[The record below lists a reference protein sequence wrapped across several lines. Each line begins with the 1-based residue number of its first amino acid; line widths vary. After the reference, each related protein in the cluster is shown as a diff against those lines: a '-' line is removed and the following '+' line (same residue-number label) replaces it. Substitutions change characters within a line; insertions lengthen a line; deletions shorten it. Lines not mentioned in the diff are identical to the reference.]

1 MLGMCVRIYARACTH
16 THTHTHTIKM
26 TDARW
31 LLQNYILK
39 NYGTMNQTYRLNFPE
54 TDMCLI
60 INGKG
65 YK

>member
-1 MLGMCVRIYARACTH
+1 MLGMHTHISTH
-16 THTHTHTIKM
+16 THTPTPIKM
-26 TDARW
+26 TDVRW
-31 LLQNYILK
+31 LLQNYTLK

>member
-1 MLGMCVRIYARACTH
+1 MLEINTH
-16 THTHTHTIKM
+16 THIHTQTHTNTHSIKM
-26 TDARW
+26 TDVRW

-60 INGKG
+60 INWKG